1 MNFLLNGI
9 RGNRVRHDN
18 PCEIEIG
25 DVVSVEC
32 DMLLKRYGIW
42 TGEKF
47 ILYGKDR
54 WGKHSVHE
62 ETIGNFMR
70 GAEHF
75 AICRFPK
82 KYGRPTEWS
91 QLIRTDSIVMPQK
104 DIVELLNIL
113 RKTEQYKL
121 YPPGETV
128 QRAKSKLGMGGYPT
142 SEHFAVWC
150 KTGIAESHELQ
161 SLQKVFNHFIVY

>member
-47 ILYGKDR
+47 ILYGEDR

-62 ETIGNFMR
+62 ETFGNFMR
-70 GAEHF
+70 GA
-75 AICRFPK
+75 
-82 KYGRPTEWS
+82 
-91 QLIRTDSIVMPQK
+91 
-104 DIVELLNIL
+104 
-113 RKTEQYKL
+113 
-121 YPPGETV
+121 
-128 QRAKSKLGMGGYPT
+128 
-142 SEHFAVWC
+142 EHFAVWC

-161 SLQKVFNHFIVY
+161 SLQKVLNRFIVY